1 MSPKNEGARI
11 VELDASGEGGHAL
24 SPTRRGGFAQTGEFA
39 DNEPTLGEYI
49 GTILESRVLVA
60 AITACAVVLAALYL
74 FFAAPTFR
82 SDALL
87 QVEDKSKGIAGLD
100 DLSSVFSEKA
110 PADTEIEILRSRSLL
125 GSVVDDLNLTI
136 EARPRTF
143 PVFGGALFRRHGDDD
158 LASPFLGMNS
168 FAWGGERIQV
178 SRLQV
183 PDDLLGEQMVLTA
196 EGNHFTIRGPK
207 GQVRVSDQVGKPAA
221 HGEG

>member
-136 EARPRTF
+136 EAKPRTL
-143 PVFGGALFRRHGDDD
+143 PVFGNGVYRRHDQEDG
-158 LASPFLGMNS
+158 LASPVLGLGS

-183 PDDLLGEQMVLTA
+183 PDELL
-196 EGNHFTIRGPK
+196 
-207 GQVRVSDQVGKPAA
+207 
-221 HGEG
+221 